1 VPAGLDVGVKSLAVV
16 ADADGRVLHAVEG
29 VKALQRAQVAL
40 RRANKAY
47 ARTKTGSAGRRK
59 TATRLG
65 KVHARVA
72 HLRHN
77 LAHQLSHELATTL
90 TRLTVEDLNVA
101 GMTRLRSLARHVSD
115 AGFGDLRR
123 ILTYKAAWYGLELVK
138 ADRWFPSSKTC
149 SACGTVKADLTLADR
164 VFACDCG
171 LILDRDVNAAVNL
184 ARWVPP
190 PSLEPSASPPQP
202 AAA

>member
-1 VPAGLDVGVKSLAVV
+1 MLAAGRLHLYSASIRSQRGRWMVALTGLAASFHHQRRSPAGRHQVPAGLDVGVKSLAVV

-47 ARTKTGSAGRRK
+47 SRTKTGSAGRRK

-90 TRLTVEDLNVA
+90 TATWLPPRASVN
-101 GMTRLRSLARHVSD
+101 GS
-115 AGFGDLRR
+115 
-123 ILTYKAAWYGLELVK
+123 AA
-138 ADRWFPSSKTC
+138 
-149 SACGTVKADLTLADR
+149 
-164 VFACDCG
+164 
-171 LILDRDVNAAVNL
+171 
-184 ARWVPP
+184 
-190 PSLEPSASPPQP
+190 ASPRTRGVRSPP
-202 AAA
+202 GCG